1 MSTISRRSFLKV
13 GAAAGAGTAAVS
25 ALGFDIAQ
33 AKSIKQNFKISDAK
47 EVFSICPY
55 CAVGCAT
62 IAYVKNGEVVQIEGN
77 PKSPINQGTLCPKGA
92 SNLQLALSS
101 RRVTKPMYR
110 AANATEWKE
119 VNWDFVLDKIAR
131 NVKDARDATFVA
143 NDSTGSPVNRAEGIG
158 FAGGATISNEEGYLT
173 AKIMRSLGT
182 VYVEQQART

>member
-1 MSTISRRSFLKV
+1 MNTLSRRSFLKV
-13 GAAAGAGTAAVS
+13 GAAAGAGAASVT
-25 ALGFDIAQ
+25 ALGFDTAQ
-33 AKSIKQNFKISDAK
+33 AKSIKQNFKISDTK

-62 IAYVKNGEVVQIEGN
+62 IAYVKNNEIVQIEGN

-92 SNLQLALSS
+92 SNHQLAISN
-101 RRVTKPMYR
+101 RRMLKPLYR

-119 VNWDFVLDKIAR
+119 VSWDFMMEKLAR
-131 NVKDARDATFVA
+131 NVKDARDSSFVT
-143 NDSTGSPVNRAEGIG
+143 NDSAGNPVNRTEGIG

-173 AKIMRSLGT
+173 AKVMRSLGA